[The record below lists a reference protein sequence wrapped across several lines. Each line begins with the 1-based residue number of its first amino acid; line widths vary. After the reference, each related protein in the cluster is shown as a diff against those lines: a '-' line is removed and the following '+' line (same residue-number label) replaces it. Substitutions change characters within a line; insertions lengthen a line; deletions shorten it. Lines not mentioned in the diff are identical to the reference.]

1 MPKPVL
7 PEETEEQSMAE
18 RENSAPEEN
27 EAEQPAAV
35 REKISEEHEQAE
47 SSENAEK
54 EYHTGENQEPSESK
68 PEESR
73 EPQPSEESTPSAR
86 IAPAQP
92 HEVVDK
98 PISRKEYL
106 DSLTEYGAADHIA
119 KAFESFG
126 NVTFSQ
132 FKSAGFW
139 ERWLNMKVD
148 HLGRNW
154 VD

>member
-1 MPKPVL
+1 MPKPVVQKE
-7 PEETEEQSMAE
+7 PEEQAE
-18 RENSAPEEN
+18 KGKPDSEEN
-27 EAEQPAAV
+27 ETEDQTAAV
-35 REKISEEHEQAE
+35 QKKALEEPPE
-47 SSENAEK
+47 SVEEPVSEK
-54 EYHTGENQEPSESK
+54 ESQEDQKLPKSE
-68 PEESR
+68 
-73 EPQPSEESTPSAR
+73 EPQPSEESTPSAG

-106 DSLTEYGAADHIA
+106 DSLTKYGAADHIA

-132 FKSAGFW
+132 LKSTSFW
-139 ERWLNMKVD
+139 ERWLEMKVD

>member
-1 MPKPVL
+1 M
-7 PEETEEQSMAE
+7 
-18 RENSAPEEN
+18 
-27 EAEQPAAV
+27 
-35 REKISEEHEQAE
+35 
-47 SSENAEK
+47 
-54 EYHTGENQEPSESK
+54 
-68 PEESR
+68 
-73 EPQPSEESTPSAR
+73 
-86 IAPAQP
+86 
-92 HEVVDK
+92 DK